1 MLSLETLYTWLQ
13 ACPVFAGSPLSPDY
27 LPSYDGYSLSLGKT
41 IARKD
46 ILGNSRAVLE
56 LRISRRLTIPD
67 TEARLAV
74 HHDLSTVAA
83 WAEANPP
90 GNARVLSRGVPRF
103 SARGASG
110 VEDHTVTITIE
121 ER

>member
-1 MLSLETLYTWLQ
+1 MLTLDELYTWLQ
-13 ACPVFAGSPLSPDY
+13 ACPLLSEAALSPEY

-41 IARKD
+41 VVRKD
-46 ILGNSRAVLE
+46 ILGNSRSTLE
-56 LRISRRLTIPD
+56 LRVSRRLTIPD

-74 HHDLSTVAA
+74 HHDLSVVAA

-90 GNARVLSRGVPRF
+90 DNARVLSRGIPRF

-110 VEDHTVTITIE
+110 VEDHTVTIILE
-121 ER
+121 EQ